1 LINDGDPA
9 TVWKSSTYKSQ
20 AFGGLKDGVG
30 VIITLQAPAPVH
42 SITVETRGEG
52 GNIEVR
58 TAPSPTLDGS
68 QVLGAGPAGTITVTP
83 DPAPT
88 TQYLIIWVT
97 ELPVTDGQNRA
108 EIGQVTL
115 T

>member
-1 LINDGDPA
+1 
-9 TVWKSSTYKSQ
+9 
-20 AFGGLKDGVG
+20 
-30 VIITLQAPAPVH
+30 VH